1 LNFSRTPEPDSLRPP
16 ELHLPSVQFRLA
28 TRADLR
34 SLHRACFSAEPF
46 DDFAARFASSVHQQE
61 KGRLLHVIAV
71 QGPRQ
76 RPVASGQL
84 ISYTDTIAEI
94 ADLNVAERV
103 RGQGVGTALVRILGA
118 LAAAAG
124 AERLELAV
132 RVDNSRALAL
142 YRRLG
147 FRACRLLRFPSGH
160 RAILLA
166 RAPWPLPAPGQKEA
180 TDAQR

>member
-1 LNFSRTPEPDSLRPP
+1 MY
-16 ELHLPSVQFRLA
+16 
-28 TRADLR
+28 
-34 SLHRACFSAEPF
+34 RACFSAEPF
-46 DDFAARFASSVHQQE
+46 AEFAARFASSVHQQE
-61 KGRLLHVIAV
+61 KGRLLHVLAV
-71 QGPRQ
+71 QGARE

-94 ADLNVAERV
+94 ADLVVAERV
-103 RGQGVGTALVRILGA
+103 RSQGVGTALVHVLSA

-124 AERLELAV
+124 AERVELAV
-132 RVDNSRALAL
+132 RVENGRALAL

-166 RAPWPLPAPGQKEA
+166 REPCLPATPSTEG
-180 TDAQR
+180 